1 MTMSAAR
8 TRLKIF
14 HVCAVAY
21 LVLFVASNGVFG
33 LTCIPRTNRVRNK
46 QYQCVSHALD
56 FATTRTRTRTRRA
69 TVIISLSNSNNNNDN
84 EEYSRTVRLRE
95 EVESPFSKV
104 RLFFYVVIG
113 LGAALSLAISLAQVG
128 AALNGIN
135 QDMIQNSFINIAVD
149 TLGIALVTF
158 LYQRDL
164 KAQESRLK
172 RATKGAQ
179 LAKLMVRGNQSI
191 TMGDL
196 VASDDEILTDNKNNA
211 RLDNT
216 ITTSLASL
224 RRGRGIEKRVVIAVA
239 GQQKVSEI
247 VQEARQLEQ
256 ALITNDL
263 LIVPVILPDVMAPL
277 DLTLD
282 DLPNSVAVPVGLN
295 WKPLIQ
301 EEVKEAA
308 SQGVNVL
315 LEGFS
320 IILKKN
326 GRVGQR
332 TRGIFLQNMVADVLE
347 RASMGMDI
355 KNI

>member
-8 TRLKIF
+8 TQLKIF

-21 LVLFVASNGVFG
+21 LALFVASNGVFG

-46 QYQCVSHALD
+46 RYQCVSHALD
-56 FATTRTRTRTRRA
+56 FATTRTRTRRA
-69 TVIISLSNSNNNNDN
+69 TVIISLSNSNNNNNN

-113 LGAALSLAISLAQVG
+113 LGATLSLAISLAQVG

-135 QDMIQNSFINIAVD
+135 QDTIQNSFINIAVD

-179 LAKLMVRGNQSI
+179 LAKLMVRANQFI

-196 VASDDEILTDNKNNA
+196 VADDDEILTDNKNNA

-239 GQQKVSEI
+239 GQQKSFGNCTGGTTIGTSSHYE
-247 VQEARQLEQ
+247 
-256 ALITNDL
+256 
-263 LIVPVILPDVMAPL
+263 
-277 DLTLD
+277 
-282 DLPNSVAVPVGLN
+282 
-295 WKPLIQ
+295 
-301 EEVKEAA
+301 
-308 SQGVNVL
+308 
-315 LEGFS
+315 
-320 IILKKN
+320 
-326 GRVGQR
+326 
-332 TRGIFLQNMVADVLE
+332 
-347 RASMGMDI
+347 
-355 KNI
+355 